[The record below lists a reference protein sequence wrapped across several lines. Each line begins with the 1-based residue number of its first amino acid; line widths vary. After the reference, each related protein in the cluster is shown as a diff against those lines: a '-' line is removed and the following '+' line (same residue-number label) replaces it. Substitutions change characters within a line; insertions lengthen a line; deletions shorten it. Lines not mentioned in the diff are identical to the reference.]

1 MMSGKETA
9 VVSRRGAGA
18 NAADLMEVRA
28 RDACGCTLDAS
39 SCLTNACIAERA
51 GHAAQSR

>member
-9 VVSRRGAGA
+9 EVSRRGAGA

-28 RDACGCTLDAS
+28 RDACGCTHDAS

>member
-18 NAADLMEVRA
+18 GANAADLMEVRA
-28 RDACGCTLDAS
+28 YGACGWMRCMR
-39 SCLTNACIAERA
+39 LTCGLAERA
-51 GHAAQSR
+51 FTAHEKRS

>member
-18 NAADLMEVRA
+18 SANAADLMEVRTWCMLA
-28 RDACGCTLDAS
+28 NTL
-39 SCLTNACIAERA
+39 R
-51 GHAAQSR
+51 